1 MFVIFGADPRQ
12 NLAAVSNNT
21 ASCKLT
27 IYYKHTSTQT
37 HASGSYV
44 FWYYS
49 FLWHQESVNP
59 DRRLANI
66 IKQSHFLKLYWIH
79 LSPFLSLHFRIHAK
93 SLHVM
98 RRRWLCWRS
107 HTILS
112 AWRLRVVWAAGGGIC
127 QSTSLMSTPMEWLEK
142 RARSAKV
149 QPHKVCLTY
158 SDTSDKATHACFQ
171 GAPLIFPSFE
181 CKYTHK
187 QRHTCYCICMTVIS
201 SANICIYNTRKW
213 HTPTHTP
220 AILLNLSLSHS
231 RLLASN
237 WACGSFPGLF
247 LSYVTCM
254 KVCEVVI
261 MHRLVYGGCGLNWH
275 M

>member
-59 DRRLANI
+59 DHRLANI

-98 RRRWLCWRS
+98 RRQWLCWRS

-149 QPHKVCLTY
+149 QPHKVFNLFRHIWQSYTRLFPRCP
-158 SDTSDKATHACFQ
+158 SDLSFFWMQVNTQTKTHLLLHMYDRHQ
-171 GAPLIFPSFE
+171 L
-181 CKYTHK
+181 CKY
-187 QRHTCYCICMTVIS
+187 
-201 SANICIYNTRKW
+201 
-213 HTPTHTP
+213 
-220 AILLNLSLSHS
+220 
-231 RLLASN
+231 
-237 WACGSFPGLF
+237 
-247 LSYVTCM
+247 
-254 KVCEVVI
+254 
-261 MHRLVYGGCGLNWH
+261 MHI
-275 M
+275 